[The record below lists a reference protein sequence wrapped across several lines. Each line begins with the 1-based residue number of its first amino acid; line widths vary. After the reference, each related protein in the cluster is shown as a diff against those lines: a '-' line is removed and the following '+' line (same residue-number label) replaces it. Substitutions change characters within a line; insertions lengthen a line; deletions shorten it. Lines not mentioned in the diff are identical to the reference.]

1 MAPTGRT
8 LLPVRRCDRFLTYIN
23 GIREIWDKFP
33 FNPSETMSSSESRAD
48 LTLAAAMQVLTPLLP
63 LLLREGVTYQR
74 LSIELKNALLEVAP
88 AVLLDSSIRLNDSS
102 VSTLTGI
109 HRKDVREWRSA
120 GRSLPQAKTFGAVM
134 TLFTR
139 WSTDPAYCDA
149 KGRPLVLERKGGP
162 GTFEALAASVSN
174 DVHSRTVLQE
184 LLRLGV
190 AELVEAKSEGGDDRV
205 RLCTDAF
212 VPKDG
217 APEMLQLLSDNVG
230 DHLAA
235 AVQNVLGTTPPML
248 EQSIYANNLRPQSV
262 EQMNVLAR
270 NVWQGAFNEIV
281 RKATALSDKDA
292 GEDGAEHRIR
302 VGMYFYHAPDQQP

>member
-1 MAPTGRT
+1 
-8 LLPVRRCDRFLTYIN
+8 
-23 GIREIWDKFP
+23 
-33 FNPSETMSSSESRAD
+33 MSSSESRAD
-48 LTLAAAMQVLTPLLP
+48 LTLAAAVRLLEPLLP
-63 LLLREGVTYQR
+63 LLLSEGVSYPR
-74 LSIELKNALLEVAP
+74 LAVALKTALLEVAP
-88 AVLLDSSIRLNDSS
+88 GVLLDSGIRVNDSS

-109 HRKDVREWRSA
+109 HRKDVREWHSA
-120 GRSLPQAKTFGAVM
+120 GRPRPQARTFGAVM

-174 DVHSRTVLQE
+174 DVHPRTVLQE

-190 AELVEAKSEGGDDRV
+190 AELIAGASESDEDRV
-205 RLCTDAF
+205 RLCADAF
-212 VPKDG
+212 IPKEG
-217 APEMLQLLSDNVG
+217 TPEMLQLLSDNVG

-235 AVQNVLGTTPPML
+235 AVQNVLGATPPML

-262 EQMNVLAR
+262 EQMSVLAR
-270 NVWQGAFNEIV
+270 KVWQGAFNEIV

>member
-1 MAPTGRT
+1 
-8 LLPVRRCDRFLTYIN
+8 
-23 GIREIWDKFP
+23 
-33 FNPSETMSSSESRAD
+33 MSSPESRTD
-48 LTLAAAMQVLTPLLP
+48 LTLATAVRLLEPLLP
-63 LLLREGVTYQR
+63 LLLREGVTYPR
-74 LSIELKNALLEVAP
+74 LSNALKKAFLEVAP
-88 AVLLDSSIRLNDSS
+88 GVLLDSSIRINDSS

-120 GRSLPQAKTFGAVM
+120 GRPRPQAKTFGAVM

-174 DVHSRTVLQE
+174 DVHPRTVLQE

-190 AELVEAKSEGGDDRV
+190 LELVEGKSEGADDRV
-205 RLCTDAF
+205 RLCADAF

-217 APEMLQLLSDNVG
+217 TPEMLQLLSDNVG

-235 AVQNVLGTTPPML
+235 AVQNVLGATPPML
-248 EQSIYANNLRPQSV
+248 EQSIYADNLQPQSV
-262 EQMNVLAR
+262 EQMSVLAR
-270 NVWQGAFNEIV
+270 KVWQAAFSEIV

-292 GEDGAEHRIR
+292 GQEGADQRIR
-302 VGMYFYHAPDQQP
+302 VGMYFYHGPNLKL